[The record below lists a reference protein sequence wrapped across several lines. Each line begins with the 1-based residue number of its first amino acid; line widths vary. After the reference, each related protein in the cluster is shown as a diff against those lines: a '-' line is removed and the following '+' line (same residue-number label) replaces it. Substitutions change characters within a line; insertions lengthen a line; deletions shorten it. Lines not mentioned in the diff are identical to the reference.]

1 MTYFN
6 MLIGLKTTADNCLFI
21 HPLLKSLCMFTIIE
35 NFDVFA
41 HILDEQDSEKIACFI
56 KFTENKSINFLN
68 NIEDNENM
76 INFKVDLLAHYI
88 DIIAI
93 SSDDLIQSKLNPHYI
108 KLIENA
114 KPFK

>member
-76 INFKVDLLAHYI
+76 INFK
-88 DIIAI
+88 
-93 SSDDLIQSKLNPHYI
+93 
-108 KLIENA
+108 
-114 KPFK
+114 